1 MEYIPIHASDYSFDL
16 IRSCVKNIKWPKNR
30 TNFKGISTNKFHGNE
45 PVAHVDVVFKN
56 DNNTTKTMHWSLSG
70 NDIYTVLDAFR
81 VDRDRPFIASSMY
94 EADVKKLI
102 RCLCQIAYG
111 SCNFSGYA
119 KLTSMRL
126 KYL

>member
-1 MEYIPIHASDYSFDL
+1 MEYIPIRASDYSFDL
-16 IRSCVKNIKWPKNR
+16 IRSYVREIKWPKNR
-30 TNFKGISTNKFHGNE
+30 TNYKGISTSKFYRSE

-70 NDIYTVLDAFR
+70 NDIYR
-81 VDRDRPFIASSMY
+81 VIEAMRAEDGRPLIPSSMY

-102 RCLCQIAYG
+102 RCLCQVAYS

>member
-16 IRSCVKNIKWPKNR
+16 IRSYVREIKWPKNR
-30 TNFKGISTNKFHGNE
+30 TNYKGISTNRFHGSE

-70 NDIYTVLDAFR
+70 NDIYIVIEAMRAEDE
-81 VDRDRPFIASSMY
+81 RPLIPSSMY

>member
-1 MEYIPIHASDYSFDL
+1 MEYIPIRASDYSFDL
-16 IRSCVKNIKWPKNR
+16 IRSYVREIKWPKNR
-30 TNFKGISTNKFHGNE
+30 TNYKGISTNRFHGSE
-45 PVAHVDVVFKN
+45 PVANVDVVFKN
-56 DNNTTKTMHWSLSG
+56 GNNTTKTMHWSLSG
-70 NDIYTVLDAFR
+70 NDIYIVIEAMRAEDE
-81 VDRDRPFIASSMY
+81 RPLIPSSMY

-102 RCLCQIAYG
+102 RCLCQVAYS

>member
-16 IRSCVKNIKWPKNR
+16 IRSYVREIKWPKNR
-30 TNFKGISTNKFHGNE
+30 TNYKGISTNRFHGSE
-45 PVAHVDVVFKN
+45 PVANVDVVFKN

-70 NDIYTVLDAFR
+70 NDIYR
-81 VDRDRPFIASSMY
+81 VIEAMRAEDERPLIPSSMY

-102 RCLCQIAYG
+102 RCLCQVAYS